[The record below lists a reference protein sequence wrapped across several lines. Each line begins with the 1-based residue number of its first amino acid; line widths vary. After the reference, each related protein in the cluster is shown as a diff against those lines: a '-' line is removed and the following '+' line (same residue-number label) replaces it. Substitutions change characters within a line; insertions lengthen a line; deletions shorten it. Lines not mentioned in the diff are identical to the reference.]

1 MSNRG
6 FPKRARARARGGRWH
21 VICGERLEDEIARRA
36 TEQDRL
42 RTEVIRR
49 Y

>member
-6 FPKRARARARGGRWH
+6 FPNRVQRRR
-21 VICGERLEDEIARRA
+21 VICGERLEDEIASRDRVGSTLRA
-36 TEQDRL
+36 
-42 RTEVIRR
+42 EVIRR